1 MSKKIKAIS
10 LFSSAGIGELRI
22 PRDKFDFVLANELL
36 EQRAE
41 CYKFFY
47 PKTKM
52 ICGDITNKEI
62 KKEIIDT
69 ANNIHT
75 ELLLAT
81 PPCQGLST
89 LGKNK
94 VQDQYINDRR
104 NFLVLEVLD
113 IIDLCDF
120 NYILMENVPKFL
132 DMYFPYNN
140 DFLKLGDILSQK
152 YSNRYNIELQVLNA
166 KDYGIP
172 QSRPRAIIKLWK
184 KNLSWGNPI
193 TEKEI
198 TLQEAIGHLPS
209 IEAGEDSGIPWH
221 KAKKE
226 VPRYVESMKHI
237 PPGKSA
243 INSPYHPLRADGKP
257 VHGFHNTYKR
267 MHWDQPCPARTTF
280 SGSFTSHNNI
290 HPGRLKP
297 DGTYSDARV
306 LTLLETFIV
315 SSISEDIKF
324 PNGSTEHFIREIIGE
339 SIPPLLLSKILSK
352 IGK

>member
-1 MSKKIKAIS
+1 MLKKLNAIS

-22 PRDKFDFVLANELL
+22 PKDRFNVVLANELL

-47 PKTKM
+47 PNTQM
-52 ICGDITNKEI
+52 ICGDITDEDI
-62 KKEIIDT
+62 KKLIINT
-69 ANNIHT
+69 ANTKHV

-94 VQDQYINDRR
+94 VQTQYVRDRR
-104 NFLVLEVLD
+104 NFLVLEIFD
-113 IIDLCDF
+113 IIDECDF
-120 NYILMENVPKFL
+120 SYILIENVPRFL
-132 DMYFPYNN
+132 EMYFPYNN
-140 DFLKLGDILSQK
+140 SFLKLENILKDK
-152 YSNRYNIELQVLNA
+152 YSGKYNIEIQVLNA
-166 KDYGIP
+166 KDYGIA
-172 QSRPRAIIKLWK
+172 QSRPRAIIKLWS
-184 KNLSWGNPI
+184 KNLSWPNP
-193 TEKEI
+193 TQEKEI
-198 TLQEAIGHLPS
+198 TLKEAIGYLPS

-237 PPGKSA
+237 PSGKSA

-257 VHGFHNTYKR
+257 IRGFHNTYKR
-267 MHWDQPCPARTTF
+267 MNWDQPCPARTTF

-290 HPGRLKP
+290 HPGRLKA

-315 SSISEDIKF
+315 SSIQENILF
-324 PNGSTEHFIREIIGE
+324 PEWATERFIREIIGE
-339 SIPPLLLSKILSK
+339 SIPPLLLAKILSK
-352 IGK
+352 IEE